1 MGPPPYDAFDWLRIF
16 YRYSQPSSIHE
27 HSLTHSHFTAVPCT
41 IYPSVA
47 YVVPEERMGVAFGIT
62 IAFTNAGLV
71 VSPII
76 FGYLVDYSGYVAAI
90 IAVIIFEL
98 VGLGVAL
105 LLWWWDTPK
114 LLDMPSQ
121 EAGHYAH
128 EEQER
133 RRKAQQKEEYI
144 ELISRSA

>member
-1 MGPPPYDAFDWLRIF
+1 
-16 YRYSQPSSIHE
+16 
-27 HSLTHSHFTAVPCT
+27 
-41 IYPSVA
+41 
-47 YVVPEERMGVAFGIT
+47 MGVAFGIT